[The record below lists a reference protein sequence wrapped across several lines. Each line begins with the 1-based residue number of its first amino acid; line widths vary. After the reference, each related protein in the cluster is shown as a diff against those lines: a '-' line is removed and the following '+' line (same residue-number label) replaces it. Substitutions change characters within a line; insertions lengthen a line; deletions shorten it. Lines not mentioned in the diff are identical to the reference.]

1 MTNKEYG
8 IIMGYF
14 DRKHVNRE
22 ELEKSCD
29 FDNLTMTK
37 DVATD
42 ITKLLSDE
50 GYKNLNHRRLL
61 ASLLG
66 L

>member
-1 MTNKEYG
+1 MNKDYG

-14 DRKHVNRE
+14 NRKNFDRER
-22 ELEKSCD
+22 LEKSCD

-37 DVATD
+37 DITKD
-42 ITKLLSDE
+42 ITKLLADE
-50 GYKNLNHRRLL
+50 GYKNLNHRVLL
-61 ASLLG
+61 DSLLG